1 MGHMLMENGNG
12 LVVNAMV
19 TQADGRAERKAA
31 KAMIAD
37 ARQVTP
43 HVAQN
48 TSGRTSAMPDE
59 IVASEGYAMSL
70 QKHKCIEQGF
80 EWGKLIGPIRQVMV
94 RGIKIVDQLFL
105 MTMTAYNLVR
115 MLALGQVR
123 REVAQ

>member
-19 TQADGRAERKAA
+19 AQADGRADREAA

-48 TSGRTSAMPDE
+48 TSGRASAMPDE

-70 QKHKCIEQGF
+70 QKLKCTEQGF